1 MARGSKDS
9 RTPSVLLTVWLVS
22 LVGMLAC
29 GGDSALF
36 AGSDTYVAALS
47 GAREVPAVQ
56 TTATGV
62 ATFNRVG
69 AKVTYTVSATGF
81 STPLTVGHVHI
92 GPAGTIGPVIVPL
105 TIIAPSG
112 TVASGSI
119 DLASP
124 ITQGNITISGDSLR
138 TLFESGNAYVNLHT
152 AAYPGGEIRGQIVR
166 Q

>member
-1 MARGSKDS
+1 MARKNSGF
-9 RTPSVLLTVWLVS
+9 RAPSVRLFLCVAVVTALS
-22 LVGMLAC
+22 AC
-29 GGDSALF
+29 GGDNALLT
-36 AGSDTYVAALS
+36 GSDTYVAILS

-56 TTATGV
+56 TTASGQ

-69 AKVTYTVSATGF
+69 AKVTYTVTATGF

-92 GPAGTIGPVIVPL
+92 GDVGVIGPVIVPF
-105 TIIAPSG
+105 TIVAQSG

-119 DLASP
+119 DLSVP

-138 TLFESGNAYVNLHT
+138 TLFESGKSYVNLHT
-152 AAYPGGEIRGQIVR
+152 AAYPGGEIRGQIVK